1 LILDVNPPL
10 AVIRELFIEYS
21 ETPGVDLCLKTFN
34 EEMRTLPE
42 PYHWFV
48 AGMEGDTAAGCA
60 ALRRLDGEF
69 AELKRLYVRPA
80 FRGSGL
86 ARRMMLAAIAEAR
99 ESGFQGLRLDTL
111 PTMAPAIRLY
121 QSLGFREIGHYGKQR
136 EPGLLYFELRY

>member
-48 AGMEGDTAAGCA
+48 VGMEGCTPAGCG
-60 ALRRLDGEF
+60 ALRRLDNEY

-86 ARRMMLAAIAEAR
+86 ARQMMLAAIEEAR
-99 ESGFQGLRLDTL
+99 DGGFQGLRLDTL
-111 PTMAPAIRLY
+111 PTMTAAIRLY
-121 QSLGFREIGHYGKQR
+121 RSLGFREIGHYGKER
-136 EPGLLYFELRY
+136 EPGLLYFEYRY